1 MESRLSSD
9 RLGPVETL
17 RIDYRHRRTFTVET
31 TDGGDGFSYTWV
43 YAEALEIDRDAQTVT
58 LHRRWN
64 ENVEVTTRYR
74 IAGGVSPLLDECAW
88 YFIDWAGAA
97 AAEDAPREC
106 EVDIRYANGARR
118 TWRVAYERA
127 ALPEDWEEFLDDV
140 CALIAPYGECEL
152 FDPSLRARGVRG
164 GEYIYCSVSFQPEGR
179 TYYYRTDDDTLRPG
193 DWVIVPAG
201 AQNRET
207 RVRVEE
213 VEYFREDE
221 LPMPLERV
229 KRVLRRCERR
239 KKG

>member
-1 MESRLSSD
+1 M
-9 RLGPVETL
+9 ETL
-17 RIDYRHRRTFTVET
+17 SLDR
-31 TDGGDGFSYTWV
+31 
-43 YAEALEIDRDAQTVT
+43 EAQAIT
-58 LHRRWN
+58 LQGRWS
-64 ENVEVTTRYR
+64 ESVDVTTRYR
-74 IAGGVSPLLDECAW
+74 IAGGVSPLLDAYSW
-88 YFIDWAGAA
+88 YFWDWT
-97 AAEDAPREC
+97 AAEGAGKAPREC
-106 EVDIRYANGARR
+106 EADILYQSGVRR
-118 TWRVAYERA
+118 TWRVPYERA
-127 ALPEDWEEFLDDV
+127 ALPEGWEEFLGDV

-152 FDPSLRARGVRG
+152 FDPSLRARGVRR

-229 KRVLRRCERR
+229 KRVLRRCEKR
-239 KKG
+239 KEL

>member
-1 MESRLSSD
+1 M
-9 RLGPVETL
+9 
-17 RIDYRHRRTFTVET
+17 
-31 TDGGDGFSYTWV
+31 
-43 YAEALEIDRDAQTVT
+43 
-58 LHRRWN
+58 
-64 ENVEVTTRYR
+64 
-74 IAGGVSPLLDECAW
+74 
-88 YFIDWAGAA
+88 
-97 AAEDAPREC
+97 
-106 EVDIRYANGARR
+106 
-118 TWRVAYERA
+118 
-127 ALPEDWEEFLDDV
+127 

-221 LPMPLERV
+221 LPRPLERV

>member
-1 MESRLSSD
+1 MIRAALMIC
-9 RLGPVETL
+9 LAMTAAPVVG
-17 RIDYRHRRTFTVET
+17 Y
-31 TDGGDGFSYTWV
+31 
-43 YAEALEIDRDAQTVT
+43 QTMP
-58 LHRRWN
+58 
-64 ENVEVTTRYR
+64 EM
-74 IAGGVSPLLDECAW
+74 IGS
-88 YFIDWAGAA
+88 
-97 AAEDAPREC
+97 
-106 EVDIRYANGARR
+106 
-118 TWRVAYERA
+118 AYEELDSLRA

-152 FDPSLRARGVRG
+152 FDSSLRARGVRG
-164 GEYIYCSVSFQPEGR
+164 GEYIYCSVSFQPDGR